1 MLVSNTRVTA
11 QVGGISLGVCAF
23 KGGGQI
29 EAEET
34 KYRPGSMLPQA
45 SLGGPIAVENAA
57 GWSLLLRPV
66 ANVTIRRLF
75 DPEMRGLFHQLASMC
90 GKASMSITSQPLDA
104 DGNPEGRPQTYT
116 GILTRVTPP
125 ESNSNAS
132 DAAEL
137 ELEMSAHGSIA

>member
-45 SLGGPIAVENAA
+45 SLGGPIAVE
-57 GWSLLLRPV
+57 
-66 ANVTIRRLF
+66 NVTIRRLF